1 MQTATAYR
9 LPLHAPLAARGV
21 GFLDYVRAGT
31 FPIWMFSLQFPFW
44 FVRDWT
50 FWQEGNEF
58 RTYYYAGFGVCLA
71 VHLVLSFNSWIRA
84 PFEIAT
90 SWSGAFVTA
99 FCAIAFVLSP
109 ISLKTS
115 TTALYAISTWGV
127 FVLLHVFWQTDYR
140 ATQRAVV
147 LSGLIIF
154 AWQVLLVLHLGV
166 HVGLS
171 IGGILRNYTGQA
183 ALAAMACCMLSGKKY
198 IQWSAIGAAIFFCLL
213 INSRGSLL
221 AIFAFLAAFYGLKLG
236 TSRAIVL
243 GILGTIVAACAVLI
257 VPKIQDLVL
266 NDILHLH
273 DEVRGTESG
282 FTGRVN
288 LNKAGAGFWKKPIF
302 GYGFRVSSQAGVE
315 FQAIHS
321 GYLKVLV
328 ETGFVGA
335 FLIVGAVVIEA
346 GRRFFVVQR
355 IRDLPPT
362 ALPNINLPDTIRLN
376 AMAFA
381 TMCMTL
387 TLWLYEPLYVNL
399 GSVTSLLFWLMIVSP
414 TYVTAQGLP
423 LRKLS

>member
-1 MQTATAYR
+1 M
-9 LPLHAPLAARGV
+9 
-21 GFLDYVRAGT
+21 
-31 FPIWMFSLQFPFW
+31 
-44 FVRDWT
+44 
-50 FWQEGNEF
+50 
-58 RTYYYAGFGVCLA
+58 
-71 VHLVLSFNSWIRA
+71 
-84 PFEIAT
+84 
-90 SWSGAFVTA
+90 
-99 FCAIAFVLSP
+99 
-109 ISLKTS
+109 
-115 TTALYAISTWGV
+115 
-127 FVLLHVFWQTDYR
+127 
-140 ATQRAVV
+140 
-147 LSGLIIF
+147 
-154 AWQVLLVLHLGV
+154 
-166 HVGLS
+166 
-171 IGGILRNYTGQA
+171 
-183 ALAAMACCMLSGKKY
+183 
-198 IQWSAIGAAIFFCLL
+198 
-213 INSRGSLL
+213 
-221 AIFAFLAAFYGLKLG
+221 
-236 TSRAIVL
+236 
-243 GILGTIVAACAVLI
+243 
-257 VPKIQDLVL
+257 VPKIQDVVL

-288 LNKAGAGFWKKPIF
+288 LNKASAGFWKKPIF

-335 FLIVGAVVIEA
+335 FLIVGAVIIEA

-423 LRKLS
+423 LRKLSY